1 MQQYTKHI
9 RPYKRFVLQK
19 FIPNLE
25 WDYRVLVVYDRY
37 YIAKGHIRNNDF
49 RVSGAKKF
57 DFDFTP
63 DPKILNFARKIFAA
77 FNNPHPS
84 MDIAF
89 DGQECYLLEY
99 QALHF
104 GINVLVKSNG
114 YYEQSDNG
122 WRKIDKKPEIEEDI
136 VYGFVEYLNSKLKNL

>member
-1 MQQYTKHI
+1 
-9 RPYKRFVLQK
+9 
-19 FIPNLE
+19 
-25 WDYRVLVVYDRY
+25 
-37 YIAKGHIRNNDF
+37 
-49 RVSGAKKF
+49 
-57 DFDFTP
+57 
-63 DPKILNFARKIFAA
+63 
-77 FNNPHPS
+77 

>member
-1 MQQYTKHI
+1 M
-9 RPYKRFVLQK
+9 
-19 FIPNLE
+19 
-25 WDYRVLVVYDRY
+25 
-37 YIAKGHIRNNDF
+37 
-49 RVSGAKKF
+49 
-57 DFDFTP
+57 
-63 DPKILNFARKIFAA
+63 
-77 FNNPHPS
+77 
-84 MDIAF
+84 
-89 DGQECYLLEY
+89 LEY